1 MEVSLEACLGGSEER
16 GAPWSQS
23 RRNGLVRARGLQVT
37 LVGEP
42 LPAIGGFVLAQAV
55 PELRGEEVPRQQHW
69 SGEVKQI
76 PEARVPLN
84 GERKWMSTEQV
95 LWVTR

>member
-1 MEVSLEACLGGSEER
+1 MRRALKPGWEEVRR
-16 GAPWSQS
+16 GAPWPRC
-23 RRNGLVRARGLQVT
+23 RRNGLVGARGLKVT

-42 LPAIGGFVLAQAV
+42 LPAIGGFVLTQAV
-55 PELRGEEVPRQQHW
+55 PELLGEDVPRQQHW

-84 GERKWMSTEQV
+84 GERKWVLTEQV